1 MTITYT
7 FKITSVNKLTLYID
21 EENNEY
27 TNVITKI
34 NYYYQGIDDDG
45 IMAIYNSYINLPNP
59 TSTNYKNYNELTE
72 ADIITW
78 IESLITT
85 DEITLM
91 QIVISNNISD
101 IKTKTSSL
109 PWIT

>member
-34 NYYYQGIDDDG
+34 NYYYEGIDEEENK
-45 IMAIYNSYINLPNP
+45 AIYNSSVSLSKPKINA
-59 TSTNYKNYNELTE
+59 YKSFSQLTE
-72 ADIITW
+72 PD
-78 IESLITT
+78 LILWLENAIPEN
-85 DEITLM
+85 EITLM
-91 QIVISNNISD
+91 KSVISNNID
-101 IKTKTSSL
+101 EIKTKSTL
-109 PWIT
+109 PWLT